1 MFREVKQFGVLRL
14 SKMIAKM
21 WKLENIDELFSH
33 LIPKSTFCLYKKC
46 NTTGDSEYNLCD
58 LFV

>member
-1 MFREVKQFGVLRL
+1 
-14 SKMIAKM
+14 MIAKM